1 MWYDEKMGEDKD
13 IVETI
18 KEEVGEAAK
27 AVVAD
32 VKSIAHELADAITEV
47 SAEICS
53 DHVRAVTPT
62 GDSGKTTPPA
72 TVEDDKA
79 RVSADKH
86 RT

>member
-1 MWYDEKMGEDKD
+1 MWYDHKMGEDD
-13 IVETI
+13 NIVETI

-47 SAEICS
+47 SAEICG
-53 DHVRAVTPT
+53 DHARAVAPT
-62 GDSGKTTPPA
+62 GDSGKATPPA

-79 RVSADKH
+79 PR
-86 RT
+86 